1 MDGIRGELRIVVEVY
16 EVVAEAGVGDG
27 QDLLS
32 RRGAADARALVEPFS
47 RVTSV
52 DRRVRRR
59 GRGLDAAEPE
69 ADAESRGGESEAD
82 TTSEG
87 AVGDGLLPPGL
98 LRHLCKSNF
107 S

>member
-1 MDGIRGELRIVVEVY
+1 MDGIRGELRVVVEVY

-32 RRGAADARALVEPFS
+32 RRGAADARALFEPFP

-69 ADAESRGGESEAD
+69 ADAESRGWGVRGRCHRR
-82 TTSEG
+82 G
-87 AVGDGLLPPGL
+87 AG
-98 LRHLCKSNF
+98 R
-107 S
+107 